1 MSTMTTSRSPQA
13 DPTVHAPAK
22 AGRLRPVLRIGPT
35 SWRVHPRAALC
46 ATVAGVLV
54 LLLLV
59 VNLSYGDL
67 KIPFSDVVR
76 ALLGDSSGVNS
87 FIVREVRLPE
97 AAVALLAGLALG
109 LSGALIQT
117 IARNPLASPDVIGVN
132 AGAAAGAVGYIV
144 LFSAA
149 DSGVPAGVSADL
161 ALPLAAFCGALIAT
175 ALLYAAGWRGGLDG
189 RRLVL
194 VGIGIAAALTACTSW
209 LLVTARLQ
217 TAASAQVWLSGSLTG
232 ANGSNVTWLLV
243 VIVLVAPVAL
253 WLGSTL
259 NIVEL
264 GDDTARALGIRTTS
278 AQALALL
285 CAVLLAA
292 VAVSAVGPIGFVAFV
307 CPQIARRL
315 AGTSRPPLLTS
326 ALAGAVLV
334 QAADVITR
342 LWLTGLAVGVVT
354 SLIGAPYFIYLLI
367 RNQRQAP

>member
-1 MSTMTTSRSPQA
+1 
-13 DPTVHAPAK
+13 
-22 AGRLRPVLRIGPT
+22 VLC
-35 SWRVHPRAALC
+35 SVVAA
-46 ATVAGVLV
+46 VLV
-54 LLLLV
+54 AVLLV
-59 VNLSYGDL
+59 VDLAYGDL
-67 KIPFSDVVR
+67 KIPFVDVVR
-76 ALLGDSSGVNS
+76 ALLGDSSGVNA
-87 FIVREVRLPE
+87 FIVRDVRLPE

-144 LFSAA
+144 LFAAA
-149 DSGVPAGVSADL
+149 DTGAPSGISADL
-161 ALPLAAFCGALIAT
+161 AIPAAAFAGALIAT
-175 ALLYAAGWRGGLDG
+175 ALLYAAGWRRGLDG

-209 LLVTARLQ
+209 LLVAARLQ
-217 TAASAQVWLSGSLTG
+217 TAASAQVWLSGSL
-232 ANGSNVTWLLV
+232 NGVTSSNALWLLGV
-243 VIVLVAPVAL
+243 FVIVAPVAL
-253 WLGSTL
+253 WQGSSL

-264 GDDTARALGIRTTS
+264 GDDTAHALGVRPGR
-278 AQALALL
+278 AQAVALL

-326 ALAGAVLV
+326 ALAGAGLVLV
-334 QAADVITR
+334 ADVITR

-354 SLIGAPYFIYLLI
+354 SLVGAPYFIYLLI
-367 RNQRQAP
+367 RTQKDPS

>member
-1 MSTMTTSRSPQA
+1 M
-13 DPTVHAPAK
+13 
-22 AGRLRPVLRIGPT
+22 
-35 SWRVHPRAALC
+35 
-46 ATVAGVLV
+46 LV
-54 LLLLV
+54 LLV

-67 KIPFSDVVR
+67 KIPFIDVVR
-76 ALLGDSSGVNS
+76 ALLGDSSGVNA
-87 FIVREVRLPE
+87 FIVRDVRLPE

-117 IARNPLASPDVIGVN
+117 VARNPLASPDVIGVN

-144 LFSAA
+144 LFAAA
-149 DSGVPAGVSADL
+149 DSGVPTGVSAEL
-161 ALPLAAFCGALIAT
+161 ALPLAAFFGALAAT
-175 ALLYAAGWRGGLDG
+175 VVLYAAAWKRGLDG

-232 ANGSNVTWLLV
+232 ANSSNVTWLLV

-253 WLGSTL
+253 WQGSTL

-264 GDDTARALGIRTTS
+264 GDDTARALGIRTS
-278 AQALALL
+278 RAQAVTLL

-315 AGTSRPPLLTS
+315 TGASRPPLLTS

-334 QAADVITR
+334 QGADVITR

-354 SLIGAPYFIYLLI
+354 SLVGAPYFIYLLI
-367 RNQRQAP
+367 RKQRQDNT

>member
-1 MSTMTTSRSPQA
+1 MTAQTRPQPLRNDTSKP
-13 DPTVHAPAK
+13 
-22 AGRLRPVLRIGPT
+22 LRPAIRFGRT

-46 ATVAGVLV
+46 AIGAGVLMV
-54 LLLLV
+54 ALLL

-67 KIPFSDVVR
+67 HIPFGDVVR
-76 ALLGDSSGVNS
+76 ALLGDSGGVNS
-87 FIVREVRLPE
+87 FIVRDVRLPE
-97 AAVALLAGLALG
+97 ASVALLAGVALG

-117 IARNPLASPDVIGVN
+117 IARNPVASPDVIGVN
-132 AGAAAGAVGYIV
+132 AGAATGAVGYLV

-149 DSGVPAGVSADL
+149 DSAVPAGVSSDL
-161 ALPLAAFCGALIAT
+161 AVPFAAFAGALLAT
-175 ALLYAAGWRGGLDG
+175 GLLYAAGWRGGLDG

-209 LLVTARLQ
+209 LLVSARLQ
-217 TAASAQVWLSGSLTG
+217 SAASAQVWLSGSLTG
-232 ANGSNVTWLLV
+232 ASADSAVWLLAV
-243 VIVLVAPVAL
+243 VVLVAPVAL
-253 WLGSTL
+253 RLGSSL
-259 NIVEL
+259 DVVEL
-264 GDDTARALGIRTTS
+264 GHDTARALGIRTTRL
-278 AQALALL
+278 QAVTLL
-285 CAVLLAA
+285 CAVLLVA

-354 SLIGAPYFIYLLI
+354 SLIGAPYFIHLLI
-367 RNQRQAP
+367 RKQRQDT

>member
-1 MSTMTTSRSPQA
+1 MSSATT
-13 DPTVHAPAK
+13 TT
-22 AGRLRPVLRIGPT
+22 RLRPALRVGRA
-35 SWRVHPRAALC
+35 SWRVHPRAVWC
-46 ATVAGVLV
+46 AAVTT
-54 LLLLV
+54 LLMAALLV
-59 VNLSYGDL
+59 VDLAYGDL
-67 KIPFSDVVR
+67 NIPFTDVVR
-76 ALLGDSSGVNS
+76 ALLGDTSGVNA
-87 FIVREVRLPE
+87 FIVRDVRLPE
-97 AAVALLAGLALG
+97 ASVALLAGLALG

-144 LFSAA
+144 LFAAA
-149 DSGVPAGVSADL
+149 DTGAPSGVGADL
-161 ALPLAAFCGALIAT
+161 AIPLAAFGGALAAT

-209 LLVTARLQ
+209 LLVAARLQ
-217 TAASAQVWLSGSLTG
+217 TAASAQVWLSGSLSG
-232 ANGSNVTWLLV
+232 VTSGNAWWLLLV
-243 VIVLVAPVAL
+243 VAVVAPCAL
-253 WLGSTL
+253 WQGSAL

-264 GDDTARALGIRTTS
+264 GDDTAHALGVRPS
-278 AQALALL
+278 RAQAIALL

-315 AGTSRPPLLTS
+315 VGTSRPPLLTS

-334 QAADVITR
+334 LAADVITR

-354 SLIGAPYFIYLLI
+354 SLVGAPYFIYLLI
-367 RNQRQAP
+367 RTRRTQS